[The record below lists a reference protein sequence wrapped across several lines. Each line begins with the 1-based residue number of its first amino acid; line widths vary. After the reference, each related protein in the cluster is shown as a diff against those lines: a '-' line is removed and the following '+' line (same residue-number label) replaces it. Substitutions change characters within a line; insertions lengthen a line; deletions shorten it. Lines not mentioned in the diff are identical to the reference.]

1 MHAYV
6 ACMHAH
12 GAWMQRDALEYMTR
26 FDMLGRCQA
35 WSTMR
40 TTVSNSRGKSSSA
53 RPSSS
58 RPSSK
63 LPMNIPKSGVC
74 VCVPSPMTWPTDPV
88 RTHRGARIA
97 VVPVW
102 WLCCHGSCVRGGKVL
117 RKGRAEAGCA
127 CVRVCASLC
136 VRPCVWC
143 ECGARATDGERR
155 CGGARGWMSWR
166 RLGSQVGTSSIG
178 CRAAPG
184 AIGLIPV
191 LPSGLL
197 CLQVSVSVFV
207 SVSLSLSL
215 PPAPR
220 PAWLRHDA
228 STPNPSCSHGHA
240 AVAGFSAQLARALQ
254 TLGTRVAAFSRASCV
269 AALSRILLCPSSHSP
284 MSLLTS
290 SSAPPIFPCR
300 TYAARM
306 CHVLTCERACA
317 RMRARGCVCMDACMC
332 A

>member
-88 RTHRGARIA
+88 RTHRGKRIA

-155 CGGARGWMSWR
+155 CGGAGGWMGWR
-166 RLGSQVGTSSIG
+166 RLGEQVGTSSIG
-178 CRAAPG
+178 CHAAPG

-207 SVSLSLSL
+207 SFSLSLSL

-220 PAWLRHDA
+220 PACGCAMMQARLSPVAHMGMQLLQGSALSLRA
-228 STPNPSCSHGHA
+228 R
-240 AVAGFSAQLARALQ
+240 FRRLARVL
-254 TLGTRVAAFSRASCV
+254 LPSRVPLVLPPCPASSSV
-269 AALSRILLCPSSHSP
+269 LPRILLCPCSHPPLPLLSSLVVP
-284 MSLLTS
+284 T
-290 SSAPPIFPCR
+290 PP
-300 TYAARM
+300 
-306 CHVLTCERACA
+306 ACA
-317 RMRARGCVCMDACMC
+317 RFNM
-332 A
+332 

>member
-1 MHAYV
+1 
-6 ACMHAH
+6 
-12 GAWMQRDALEYMTR
+12 
-26 FDMLGRCQA
+26 
-35 WSTMR
+35 
-40 TTVSNSRGKSSSA
+40 
-53 RPSSS
+53 
-58 RPSSK
+58 
-63 LPMNIPKSGVC
+63 
-74 VCVPSPMTWPTDPV
+74 MTWPTDPV
-88 RTHRGARIA
+88 RTHRGKRIA

-155 CGGARGWMSWR
+155 CGGAGGWMSWR
-166 RLGSQVGTSSIG
+166 RLGEQVGTSSIG

-220 PAWLRHDA
+220 PACGCAMMQARLTPVAHMGMQLLQGSALSLRA
-228 STPNPSCSHGHA
+228 R
-240 AVAGFSAQLARALQ
+240 FRRLARVL
-254 TLGTRVAAFSRASCV
+254 LPSRVPLAAFSRASCV
-269 AALSRILLCPSSHSP
+269 AALSRILRCPSSHPP

-306 CHVLTCERACA
+306 CHVLTCERARA